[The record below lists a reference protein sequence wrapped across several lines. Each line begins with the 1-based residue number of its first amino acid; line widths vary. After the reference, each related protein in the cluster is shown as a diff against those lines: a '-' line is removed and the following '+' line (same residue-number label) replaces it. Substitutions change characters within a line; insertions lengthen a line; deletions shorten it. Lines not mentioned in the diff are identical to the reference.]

1 MMDRRIETAIHIMHL
16 EKNRNLPVRELA
28 RKVHLSEWHFIHLFK
43 AETSVTPKQFIRYG
57 KLKQAEELLGKS
69 FLSVKEV
76 AANVG
81 FGDRSHFS
89 RDFKKISGQAPS
101 QFRDGKKNAT
111 HVAAISATE

>member
-1 MMDRRIETAIHIMHL
+1 MDRRIEAAIHIMHS

-28 RKVHLSEWHFIHLFK
+28 RKVHLSQWHFIHLFK
-43 AETSVTPKQFIRYG
+43 AETSVTPKQFIRSG
-57 KLKQAEELLGKS
+57 KLKRAEELLGES
-69 FLSVKEV
+69 FLSVKEI

-101 QFRDGKKNAT
+101 RFRDGKKKASGNPAT
-111 HVAAISATE
+111 SATE